1 MYIILLIACIYT
13 SSCFLQVYIIDSFLV
28 QGPKI
33 LVRVGLIVFSQFAKF
48 IEKEGTHLILKK
60 LLP

>member
-1 MYIILLIACIYT
+1 M
-13 SSCFLQVYIIDSFLV
+13 QVYIIDSFLV